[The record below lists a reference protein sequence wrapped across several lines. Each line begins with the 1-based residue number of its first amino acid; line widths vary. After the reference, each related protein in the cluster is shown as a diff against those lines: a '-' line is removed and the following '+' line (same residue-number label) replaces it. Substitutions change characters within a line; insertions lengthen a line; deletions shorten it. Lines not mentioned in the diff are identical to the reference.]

1 MRRLLT
7 AWGVDYG
14 QWRALTSVALKLD
27 FRKGM
32 VGAGRVTRKT
42 KGVGVYV
49 MQFVFYSVIG
59 VFLAFGV
66 AWIPDPFVSA
76 VIALTLVAF
85 MVATAVLVD
94 HNSAITSP
102 DDYDIL
108 AFHPISS
115 RTYFAARLANVLVY
129 TLALATVLAYLPVI
143 TYFVKHGAAVGLAA
157 LFALY
162 GCAIAVTL
170 TVMLAYAG
178 MLRLVGPRRLRSAL
192 SWVQLLVS
200 MFVYGGYI
208 IITRSVSQEVLTT
221 LTLPKTPWLLV
232 YPAVWFASWIELASG
247 VTGAAVLGPAAAAC
261 LLLAGLAFATRGR
274 LSLEYSERLGALTS
288 ATEARKRK
296 AVKAGAPRRSRWF
309 RGGESR
315 AVALLVRSQFRNDMR
330 FRMGVLSILPLTLI
344 YLFMGL
350 QQSRAGAASGPR
362 NLMLVTLAVL
372 LFPATLKL
380 HLGRSEAFRASWIF
394 FSSPADRTRLV
405 RSAKNVLTV
414 FFVVPYLGFV
424 GVLLTLFRY
433 DPGFVAVYILFTG
446 LVSHLVLMLAT
457 LMDPELPFSKPMA
470 KGRGGAATLFT
481 IMVIGVIGS
490 LLPFLLERL
499 MRSANAMSI
508 AFTVVIG
515 LTLVVRRLTR
525 VRVERQAA
533 RLEFEG

>member
-1 MRRLLT
+1 MRRLLA
-7 AWGVDYG
+7 AWDVDYD
-14 QWRALTSVALKLD
+14 QWRALVAVALKLD

-32 VGAGRVTRKT
+32 VGAGRMARRT

-49 MQFVFYSVIG
+49 MQFVFYSMIG
-59 VFLAFGV
+59 GFMAFAV
-66 AWIPDPFVSA
+66 AWIADPFLA
-76 VIALTLVAF
+76 AIIALTFVLF
-85 MVATAVLVD
+85 MVATAVLID

-102 DDYDIL
+102 DDYNIL
-108 AFHPISS
+108 AFHPVSS
-115 RTYFAARLANVLVY
+115 RTYFAARLANVFAY
-129 TLALATVLAYLPVI
+129 TLAMATVLGYLPVI
-143 TYFVKHGAAVGLAA
+143 AFFVRHGAAVGLAA
-157 LFALY
+157 LLAVY
-162 GCAIAVTL
+162 GGAIAVTL
-170 TVMLAYAG
+170 TVMLTYAW
-178 MLRLVGPRRLRSAL
+178 MLRLVGPHRLRSAL
-192 SWVQLLVS
+192 SWLQLVVS

-208 IITRSVSQEVLTT
+208 LVTRSVSKSLLAT
-221 LTLPKTPWLLV
+221 LTLPKTPWLLA
-232 YPAVWFASWIELASG
+232 YPATWFASWVELASG
-247 VTGAAVLGPAAAAC
+247 LTGPAVLAPALASL
-261 LLLAGLAFATRGR
+261 LLLAALARATRGR
-274 LSLEYSERLGALTS
+274 LSLEYAERLGALTS
-288 ATEARKRK
+288 ATQAQKPKR
-296 AVKAGAPRRSRWF
+296 AKAGALRRGRWF

-350 QQSRAGAASGPR
+350 QQSRTGGASGPR

-380 HLGRSEAFRASWIF
+380 HLGRSEAFRASWVF

-414 FFVVPYLGFV
+414 FFVVPYLAFV
-424 GVLLTLFRY
+424 GVLLTLFHY

-457 LMDPELPFSKPMA
+457 LIDPELPFSKPMA

-481 IMVIGVIGS
+481 IMVIGVVGS
-490 LLPFLLERL
+490 LLPLLLERL
-499 MRSANAMSI
+499 VRSAAVMAI
-508 AFTVVIG
+508 AFAVVIG
-515 LTLVVRRLTR
+515 LSLLVRRLTR